1 MVVLEHS
8 RPGMGGGGGIMDTPS
23 SVEVKMLGNLR
34 VQYTCISLSINHLEF
49 CVLQTIMVTMTTS

>member
-1 MVVLEHS
+1 
-8 RPGMGGGGGIMDTPS
+8 MDTPS